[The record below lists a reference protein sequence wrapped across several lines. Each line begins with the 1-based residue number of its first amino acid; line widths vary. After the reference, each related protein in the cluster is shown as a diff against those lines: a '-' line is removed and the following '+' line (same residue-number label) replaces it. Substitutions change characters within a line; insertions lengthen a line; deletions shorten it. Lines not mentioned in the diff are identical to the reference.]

1 MVNIHDMTNR
11 FTRYANVRN
20 LVYVLLIVVTL
31 IIKPAGA
38 IMV

>member
-1 MVNIHDMTNR
+1 MVTFNDMTNR
-11 FTRYANVRN
+11 FTPNANVGN
-20 LVYVLLIVVTL
+20 LVYVLLIVVIL

>member
-1 MVNIHDMTNR
+1 MVNINDMTNR
-11 FTRYANVRN
+11 FNRYANVGN
-20 LVYVLLIVVTL
+20 PVYMLLVVVIL

>member
-1 MVNIHDMTNR
+1 MVNTNDMTNR
-11 FTRYANVRN
+11 FTRYANVGN

-31 IIKPAGA
+31 ILKPAGA